1 MVESGKLQV
10 SATAAAAAFLRVM
23 SSAHTHTHTELWGK
37 IVYFPIRV
45 VFLYHIRT
53 HLGFIRNIS
62 TPISCAAI
70 AFCYLLKV
78 LRDVG
83 EKSTFCSLAL
93 PATASVCVC
102 CECVCVG
109 NYAKWSTMEFAA
121 LVPPLD
127 TNSVGIFYLTVLSF
141 FQPSFRRC
149 FNTGNASTERAFLL
163 ASLQVRERE
172 SFSHSLLSCF
182 VLLVHTKAIEQ
193 LSSACACVDLV
204 RVDSSRFD
212 SCLPCGAL

>member
-93 PATASVCVC
+93 PASG
-102 CECVCVG
+102 CVCVLRMCVCG
-109 NYAKWSTMEFAA
+109 ELCQMEYDG
-121 LVPPLD
+121 V
-127 TNSVGIFYLTVLSF
+127 
-141 FQPSFRRC
+141 C
-149 FNTGNASTERAFLL
+149 
-163 ASLQVRERE
+163 
-172 SFSHSLLSCF
+172 
-182 VLLVHTKAIEQ
+182 
-193 LSSACACVDLV
+193 SACAAA
-204 RVDSSRFD
+204 
-212 SCLPCGAL
+212 GYQ

>member
-1 MVESGKLQV
+1 M
-10 SATAAAAAFLRVM
+10 
-23 SSAHTHTHTELWGK
+23 GK
-37 IVYFPIRV
+37 IQYFPIRV
-45 VFLYHIRT
+45 FFLYHIRT

-93 PATASVCVC
+93 PASASVCVC
-102 CECVCVG
+102 VPACCVCVCVG
-109 NYAKWSTMEFAA
+109 NYAKWSTMKFAA

-149 FNTGNASTERAFLL
+149 FNTGNASTERAFCWQ
-163 ASLQVRERE
+163 ANKGGRE
-172 SFSHSLLSCF
+172 SEWQSFLHSLLSCF
-182 VLLVHTKAIEQ
+182 VLLVHTKAVEQ

-204 RVDSSRFD
+204 RVDSARFD